1 MLRRLAPALLTV
13 LVVALGVTA
22 LAARPPQG
30 APQRTADFVVVVG
43 VAGLRWEDVS
53 PESTPTLWRMAQD
66 GSIGS
71 LSVRSAHR
79 PTCPVDGWLTLGAGS
94 FAGWNG
100 SRPAGGCPPVGVT
113 VEQPDGI
120 GANLPDQ
127 ESVVQYNQQR
137 LPWGAVPGSL
147 SESVRCSVAVGPGA
161 AVAAARPFGRVDR
174 YAAGLPADPSA
185 LLGSCVLSIVDLGTV
200 DGAEA
205 AERAEQARAA
215 DAQLARVL
223 AARPPQSLVLVAGIS
238 DTEQPSRLHVAVA
251 DGPGWERGWLTS
263 ASTGR
268 DGYLQLV
275 DLAPTALAALGR
287 PMPERMFLG
296 RPAVSTGERT
306 GDLTAAINAPA
317 DADREAAA
325 QRTVSGR
332 FFTLL
337 AGVQVLLALAVL
349 PLLRR
354 ARPHAGPAGPTPAS
368 PRVVAVVEV
377 LLVAA
382 ALTVPAA
389 LLADA
394 VPWWRGEHP
403 GWIFAG
409 VTALL
414 VAGGT
419 AAVRFAPGYANT
431 LGPFGAVAGLTT
443 LVVGLDVLTGAR
455 LQLNGVVGY
464 SALQGGRYSGLS
476 TVGLGVFLA
485 GALLTGGWLAQRVH
499 RGWRPAV
506 MVAVG
511 GLAVV
516 VVGSPYLGA
525 DPVGAIALTAGLSVA
540 AVISTGGWLT
550 ISRLAW
556 AAMAALAVGIGFAV
570 VDLRRPAAE
579 RGSLGRFLSAV
590 GDGTGGFTVHRS
602 STANFETLVN
612 SPLTV
617 LALVGALVVWF
628 ALMQPWGGLMRL
640 FGIYPAV
647 RAALAGTAVAAVLG
661 GLLDGAALDV
671 AGAAA
676 ALVVPM
682 AALASLRVLGHA
694 ADRTRP
700 GTGRTRDDGADDDRG
715 SGGAGPAGGSDG
727 PTGGGGPLG
736 AVHPRPISAP
746 PAGPPRSV
754 TPPPSAVPDDGP
766 AHPAPEE
773 GPPQP
778 APDDGPAHPGPDG
791 AGGDARPPGDHL
803 AEDAPPGDRPAE
815 DAPLGDRPA
824 EGSLAP
830 PAAPTQRV
838 PSDTTPQARTDRGST
853 GVAAP

>member
-30 APQRTADFVVVVG
+30 TPQRTADFVVLAG
-43 VAGLRWEDVS
+43 IAGLRWEDVD
-53 PESTPTLWRMAQD
+53 PQTTPTLWRMAQD

-94 FAGWNG
+94 FAAWNG
-100 SRPAGGCPPVGVT
+100 SRPAGGCPSAGVA

-137 LPWGAVPGSL
+137 LPWGTLPGSL
-147 SESVRCSVAVGPGA
+147 SESVRCSVAIGPGA

-174 YAAGLPADPSA
+174 YASGLPADPRT

-200 DGAEA
+200 DGEDPTARAEA
-205 AERAEQARAA
+205 ARVA

-223 AARPPQSLVLVAGIS
+223 AARPPRSLVLVAGIS
-238 DTEQPSRLHVAVA
+238 DTAQPSRLHVAVA

-287 PMPERMFLG
+287 PMPERLFIG
-296 RPAVSTGERT
+296 RPAVSTGGRPA
-306 GDLTAAINAPA
+306 DLTEAINAPA

-325 QRTVSGR
+325 QRNVSGR

-337 AGVQVLLALAVL
+337 AGLQVLLALAVL

-354 ARPHAGPAGPTPAS
+354 ARPHAGPSGPTPA
-368 PRVVAVVEV
+368 PARVVAVAEL

-403 GWIFAG
+403 AWIFAG
-409 VTALL
+409 VTASL
-414 VAGGT
+414 VVAGT
-419 AAVRFAPGYANT
+419 AAVRFVPGYAAT

-464 SALQGGRYSGLS
+464 SALQGGRYAGLG

-485 GALLTGGWLAQRVH
+485 GALLSAGWLAQRVH
-499 RGWRPAV
+499 RRWRPAV

-516 VVGSPYLGA
+516 VVGSPYLGS

-540 AVISTGGWLT
+540 AAISAGGWLT

-556 AAMAALAVGIGFAV
+556 ATMAALAVGIGFAV
-570 VDLRRPAAE
+570 VELRRPAAE

-602 STANFETLVN
+602 STENFETLVN

-617 LALVGALVVWF
+617 LALAGGLLVWF
-628 ALMQPWGGLMRL
+628 ALLQPWGGLTRL

-661 GLLDGAALDV
+661 GLLDGAALDI

-676 ALVVPM
+676 AVVVPM

-700 GTGRTRDDGADDDRG
+700 GGGRSRDDGAGDD
-715 SGGAGPAGGSDG
+715 SGFGGNGPAGGGDG

-736 AVHPRPISAP
+736 AGHPRPISGP
-746 PAGPPRSV
+746 PAMVG
-754 TPPPSAVPDDGP
+754 
-766 AHPAPEE
+766 
-773 GPPQP
+773 
-778 APDDGPAHPGPDG
+778 
-791 AGGDARPPGDHL
+791 RPPTPATPADQTPDEP
-803 AEDAPPGDRPAE
+803 AEPTPDAPA
-815 DAPLGDRPA
+815 
-824 EGSLAP
+824 AP
-830 PAAPTQRV
+830 PAAPAQRPAEPSEAD
-838 PSDTTPQARTDRGST
+838 PSDTVPPPSGPPRQATRSST
-853 GVAAP
+853 EVAAP

>member
-1 MLRRLAPALLTV
+1 MLRRIAPALLTV
-13 LVVALGVTA
+13 LVVVLGVTA
-22 LAARPPQG
+22 LAARPPRG
-30 APQRTADFVVVVG
+30 VPQRTADFVVLAG
-43 VAGLRWEDVS
+43 VAGLRWEDVD
-53 PESTPTLWRMAQD
+53 PQSTPTLWRMAQE

-94 FAGWNG
+94 FAAWNG
-100 SRPAGGCPPVGVT
+100 SRSVDGCPPAGVV

-120 GANLPDQ
+120 GANLPEQ

-137 LPWGAVPGSL
+137 LSWGALPGSL

-174 YAAGLPADPSA
+174 YASALPADPKV
-185 LLGSCVLSIVDLGTV
+185 LLGSCILSIVDLGTV
-200 DGAEA
+200 EGTDPA
-205 AERAEQARAA
+205 ARAEEARAA

-223 AARPPQSLVLVAGIS
+223 AARPPRSLVLVAGIS
-238 DTEQPSRLHVAVA
+238 DTAQSSRLHVAVA

-287 PMPERMFLG
+287 PMPERLFLG
-296 RPAVSTGERT
+296 RPAISTGGRPA
-306 GDLTAAINAPA
+306 DLVDAINAPV
-317 DADREAAA
+317 DADREASA
-325 QRTVSGR
+325 QRTISGR

-337 AGVQVLLALAVL
+337 AAVQVLLALAIL

-354 ARPHAGPAGPTPAS
+354 ARPHAGPAGPTPVS
-368 PRVVAVVEV
+368 GRIVAVVEL

-382 ALTVPAA
+382 ALTIPAA

-394 VPWWRGEHP
+394 VPWWRGGHP

-414 VAGGT
+414 VAAGT
-419 AAVRFAPGYANT
+419 AAVRFAPGYART
-431 LGPFGAVAGLTT
+431 LGPMGAVAGLTT
-443 LVVGLDVLTGAR
+443 LVVGLDVLTGAS

-464 SALQGGRYSGLS
+464 SALQGGRYAGLS
-476 TVGLGVFLA
+476 TVGLGVLLA

-525 DPVGAIALTAGLSVA
+525 DPVGAIALTAGVSVA
-540 AVISTGGWLT
+540 AVISAGGWLT
-550 ISRLAW
+550 VSRLAW
-556 AAMAALAVGIGFAV
+556 ATMAALAVGIGFAV
-570 VDLRRPAAE
+570 VDLRRSAAE
-579 RGSLGRFLSAV
+579 RGSLGRFLSAL

-602 STANFETLVN
+602 SAENFETLVN

-617 LALVGALVVWF
+617 LALAGGLLVWF
-628 ALMQPWGGLMRL
+628 ALLQPWGGLMRL

-647 RAALAGTAVAAVLG
+647 RAALAGTVVAAVLG
-661 GLLDGAALDV
+661 GVLDGAALDV
-671 AGAAA
+671 MGAAA

-700 GTGRTRDDGADDDRG
+700 VGARSRADGADDDSG
-715 SGGAGPAGGSDG
+715 SGGVGPAAGDDG

-736 AVHPRPISAP
+736 AVHPRPMSEPPAGAP
-746 PAGPPRSV
+746 PADTPVDPAAAGPEGPSDPEGPAAGGSTDSAGPTASGPALDTARAVPVPPR
-754 TPPPSAVPDDGP
+754 
-766 AHPAPEE
+766 
-773 GPPQP
+773 
-778 APDDGPAHPGPDG
+778 
-791 AGGDARPPGDHL
+791 
-803 AEDAPPGDRPAE
+803 
-815 DAPLGDRPA
+815 
-824 EGSLAP
+824 
-830 PAAPTQRV
+830 
-838 PSDTTPQARTDRGST
+838 QATRSST
-853 GVAAP
+853 EVAAS

>member
-1 MLRRLAPALLTV
+1 MLRRIAPALLTV

-30 APQRTADFVVVVG
+30 TPQRTADFVVLAG
-43 VAGLRWEDVS
+43 IAGLRWEDVD
-53 PESTPTLWRMAQD
+53 PQSTPTLWRMAEE

-79 PTCPVDGWLTLGAGS
+79 PTCPVDGWLTMGAGS
-94 FAGWNG
+94 FAAWNG
-100 SRPAGGCPPVGVT
+100 SRSVDGCPSAGVT

-127 ESVVQYNQQR
+127 EGVVQYNQQR

-174 YAAGLPADPSA
+174 YASGLPADPRP

-200 DGAEA
+200 AGADPA
-205 AERAEQARAA
+205 TRAEEARAA

-223 AARPPQSLVLVAGIS
+223 AARPPRSLVLVAGIS
-238 DTEQPSRLHVAVA
+238 DTAQPSRLHVAVA
-251 DGPGWERGWLTS
+251 DGPGWGKGWLTS

-287 PMPERMFLG
+287 PMPERLFLG
-296 RPAVSTGERT
+296 RPALSTGGRPA
-306 GDLTAAINAPA
+306 DLAEAIDAPA
-317 DADREAAA
+317 NADREAAA
-325 QRTVSGR
+325 QRSVSKV
-332 FFTLL
+332 FFALL
-337 AGVQVLLALAVL
+337 AGVQVLLAFAIL

-354 ARPHAGPAGPTPAS
+354 ARPHAGPAGPTPVS
-368 PRVVAVVEV
+368 GRVVAVMEL

-414 VAGGT
+414 VVAGT
-419 AAVRFAPGYANT
+419 AAVRFAPGYAGT
-431 LGPFGAVAGLTT
+431 LGPVGAVAGLST

-464 SALQGGRYSGLS
+464 SALQGGRYAGLS

-485 GALLTGGWLAQRVH
+485 GALLSGGWFAQRVH

-525 DPVGAIALTAGLSVA
+525 DPVGAIALTAGVSVA
-540 AVISTGGWLT
+540 AVISAGGWLT

-556 AAMAALAVGIGFAV
+556 ATMAALAVGIGFAV
-570 VDLRRPAAE
+570 VDLRRPPAE
-579 RGSLGRFLSAV
+579 RGSLGRFLSAL
-590 GDGTGGFTVHRS
+590 GDGTGGFAVHRS
-602 STANFETLVN
+602 STENFETLVN

-617 LALVGALVVWF
+617 LALAGGLLVWF
-628 ALMQPWGGLMRL
+628 ALLQPWGGLMRL

-647 RAALAGTAVAAVLG
+647 RAALAGTVVAAVLG
-661 GLLDGAALDV
+661 GVLDGAALDLM
-671 AGAAA
+671 GAAA

-700 GTGRTRDDGADDDRG
+700 APGRPRATGADDD
-715 SGGAGPAGGSDG
+715 SGPGGVGPVGGGDG

-736 AVHPRPISAP
+736 AVHPRPISGP
-746 PAGPPRSV
+746 PA
-754 TPPPSAVPDDGP
+754 SAP
-766 AHPAPEE
+766 ATV
-773 GPPQP
+773 
-778 APDDGPAHPGPDG
+778 
-791 AGGDARPPGDHL
+791 ARAADPPGD
-803 AEDAPPGDRPAE
+803 EGVDEPAN
-815 DAPLGDRPA
+815 PTVS
-824 EGSLAP
+824 GSTTGP
-830 PAAPTQRV
+830 APTV
-838 PSDTTPQARTDRGST
+838 PVPPRQVSRSST
-853 GVAAP
+853 EVAAP

>member
-13 LVVALGVTA
+13 LVVVLGVTA
-22 LAARPPQG
+22 LSARPPQG
-30 APQRTADFVVVVG
+30 TPQRTADFVVLAG
-43 VAGLRWEDVS
+43 IAGLRWEDVDQQ
-53 PESTPTLWRMAQD
+53 STPTLWRMARD

-94 FAGWNG
+94 FAAWNG
-100 SRPAGGCPPVGVT
+100 TRPDGGCPPAGVA

-137 LPWGAVPGSL
+137 LPWGTMPGSL

-174 YAAGLPADPSA
+174 YAAGLPADPRR

-200 DGAEA
+200 EGTDPVA
-205 AERAEQARAA
+205 RAEQARAA

-223 AARPPQSLVLVAGIS
+223 AARPERSLVLVAGIS
-238 DTEQPSRLHVAVA
+238 DTEQPSRLHVVVA

-275 DLAPTALAALGR
+275 DLAPTALTALGR
-287 PMPERMFLG
+287 PMPERLFLG
-296 RPAVSTGERT
+296 RPAVSTGGRPS
-306 GDLTAAINAPA
+306 DLTEAINAPA
-317 DADREAAA
+317 DADREATA
-325 QRTVSGR
+325 QRAVSGR
-332 FFTLL
+332 FFALL
-337 AGVQVLLALAVL
+337 AGLQVLLALAVL

-354 ARPHAGPAGPTPAS
+354 ARPHAGPAGPTPVSA
-368 PRVVAVVEV
+368 RVVAVVEL

-382 ALTVPAA
+382 ALAVPAA

-403 GWIFAG
+403 GWIFGA

-443 LVVGLDVLTGAR
+443 LTVGLDVLTGSS
-455 LQLNGVVGY
+455 LQLNSVVGY
-464 SALQGGRYSGLS
+464 SALQGGRYAGLS

-485 GALLTGGWLAQRVH
+485 GALVTGGWFGQRVH
-499 RGWRPAV
+499 RRWRPAV

-540 AVISTGGWLT
+540 AAISAGGWLT
-550 ISRLAW
+550 ITRLAW
-556 AAMAALAVGIGFAV
+556 ATMAALAVGIGFAV

-590 GDGTGGFTVHRS
+590 ADGTGGFTVHRS

-617 LALVGALVVWF
+617 LALAGGLLVWF
-628 ALMQPWGGLMRL
+628 ALLQPWGGLLRL
-640 FGIYPAV
+640 FGIYPAI
-647 RAALAGTAVAAVLG
+647 RAALGGTAVAAVLG
-661 GLLDGAALDV
+661 GVLDGAALDV

-700 GTGRTRDDGADDDRG
+700 NTGRARENGADDDSG
-715 SGGAGPAGGSDG
+715 SGGDGPAGGGDG

-736 AVHPRPISAP
+736 AGHPRPI
-746 PAGPPRSV
+746 
-754 TPPPSAVPDDGP
+754 
-766 AHPAPEE
+766 
-773 GPPQP
+773 
-778 APDDGPAHPGPDG
+778 
-791 AGGDARPPGDHL
+791 GG
-803 AEDAPPGDRPAE
+803 
-815 DAPLGDRPA
+815 
-824 EGSLAP
+824 P
-830 PAAPTQRV
+830 PAAPPRVVVLPPGPDAPVGTPVVDGPAQSPPERPAADAATGAPSAPAQRRSADTPADTPAAPV
-838 PSDTTPQARTDRGST
+838 TRPSTE
-853 GVAAP
+853 VAAS